1 MTGVRAFIGLG
12 SNLDDPQR
20 QVEIAVAEVDALPR
34 TRVTA
39 RSPWYRSAPLG
50 PPGQPDYIN
59 GVLAILT
66 ELAPETLL
74 AELQAIENRHDRRRT
89 QRWGARTLDLDILVY
104 GDLTRSTPELTLPHP
119 ELAARN
125 FVLYPLADL
134 APDLQLP
141 DGTPLASL
149 LANVDGKGI
158 VRLSK
163 GD

>member
-1 MTGVRAFIGLG
+1 ML
-12 SNLDDPQR
+12 
-20 QVEIAVAEVDALPR
+20 AVF
-34 TRVTA
+34 
-39 RSPWYRSAPLG
+39 
-50 PPGQPDYIN
+50 
-59 GVLAILT
+59 T

-74 AELQAIENRHDRRRT
+74 EGLQAIEDRHGRRRN

-104 GDLTRSTPELTLPHP
+104 GNLTRSTPELTLPHP
-119 ELAARN
+119 ELGARN

-134 APDLQLP
+134 APDLRLP
-141 DGTPLASL
+141 DGTPLAAL

>member
-1 MTGVRAFIGLG
+1 MSEVRAFIGLG
-12 SNLDDPQR
+12 SNLDKPHR
-20 QVEIAVAEVDALPR
+20 QVETAVAEVDALPR

-39 RSPWYRSAPLG
+39 HSPWYRSAPLG

-59 GVLAILT
+59 GVVAILT

-74 AELQAIENRHDRRRT
+74 EQLQAIEDRHGRRRH
-89 QRWGARTLDLDILVY
+89 QRWGARTLDLDILLY
-104 GDLTRSTPELTLPHP
+104 GNLTRSTAELTLPHP

-134 APDLQLP
+134 APDLRLP

-149 LANVDGKGI
+149 LANVDGNGI